1 MKRYGVAAG
10 FLLALACVSSGS
22 AARDAFPG
30 LNGRI
35 AFLRGNQELFVMNA
49 DGSHQ
54 NRLLRNASNAPAWS
68 PDGRRLIAVGG
79 FGTPPARVDPE
90 FVSSPVGSPSWSP
103 DGHHLVGVTGEG
115 LSVEVVDLDSG
126 VQRRIYLDE
135 GIGYPTLSN
144 PAWSPDGR
152 LIAFNTE
159 AGAILFYDVAHHRLL
174 LGHGWGFGI
183 DGQDPAWS
191 PDGRQLAVGTFTG
204 PFYQPGPTPKSSSV
218 FTAPSDGTQFWR
230 RIARNASQPAW
241 SPDGRKIVFV
251 RLLARGNSELFVMNA
266 DGTHQRRLTFNPG
279 TDSAPDWQPLPPGR
293 ARPLSPRA
301 GRLQGTT

>member
-10 FLLALACVSSGS
+10 LLLALALALALASSGS
-22 AARDAFPG
+22 AAHDAFPG
-30 LNGRI
+30 GNGRI
-35 AFLRGNQELFVMNA
+35 AFLRGNQKLFVMNA

-54 NRLLRNASNAPAWS
+54 NRLLRNAGVAPAWS

-79 FGTPPARVDPE
+79 FGTPPAHVDPE

-103 DGHHLVGVTGEG
+103 DGRHFVGITGGGDSLNE
-115 LSVEVVDLDSG
+115 VDVVDVDSD
-126 VQRRIYLDE
+126 VQRQIYLDD
-135 GIGYPTLSN
+135 GMGLPTPFN

-152 LIAFNTE
+152 LIAFNDE
-159 AGAILFYDVAHHRLL
+159 RGNLFFLVGAQHRLRAPA
-174 LGHGWGFGI
+174 HGIGGM
-183 DGQDPAWS
+183 DPAWS

-204 PFYQPGPTPKSSSV
+204 VYLPGPTPKSSSV
-218 FTAPSDGTQFWR
+218 FTARADGTQFR

-251 RLLARGNSELFVMNA
+251 RLLARGNSEIFVMNA

-279 TDSAPDWQPLPPGR
+279 ADSAPDWQPLPR
-293 ARPLSPRA
+293 
-301 GRLQGTT
+301 

>member
-10 FLLALACVSSGS
+10 LLLALALASSGS
-22 AARDAFPG
+22 AAHDAFPG
-30 LNGRI
+30 GNGRI

-54 NRLLRNASNAPAWS
+54 NRLLRNAGVAPAWS

-79 FGTPPARVDPE
+79 FGTPPAHVDPE

-103 DGHHLVGVTGEG
+103 DGRHFVGIAGGDSQNE
-115 LSVEVVDLDSG
+115 LDVVDVDSG
-126 VQRRIYLDE
+126 VQRQIYVDDGPDL
-135 GIGYPTLSN
+135 PTPFN
-144 PAWSPDGR
+144 PAWSPNGR

-159 AGAILFYDVAHHRLL
+159 IGTITFYDVARHG
-174 LGHGWGFGI
+174 LGGELKRGI
-183 DGQDPAWS
+183 DGMDPAWS
-191 PDGRQLAVGTFTG
+191 PTGRQLAVSTFTG

-218 FTAPSDGTQFWR
+218 FTARSDGTQFR

-251 RLLARGNSELFVMNA
+251 RLVARGNSEIFVMNA

-279 TDSAPDWQPLPPGR
+279 TDSAPDWQPLPPR
-293 ARPLSPRA
+293 AR
-301 GRLQGTT
+301 